1 MGKSVLTVVV
11 LSALLPVVDPP
22 AQSSGTVRVDGV
34 ELRYVRVGQGP
45 SLLVIGSSVSYPR
58 AFSRA
63 LADRFDVTY
72 ADSRHFVPAY
82 HPSERQLADL
92 TLDTFAED
100 VEAIRAHL
108 GLSRVV
114 VVGHSVHAR
123 DRAAIRPAPSRPSD
137 PSGFDLRGAG
147 PRRSEFEQ
155 AAAEFWERDASPER
169 KALWARGREGLQQRL
184 AGTVPTRTWAVR
196 QRANGP
202 RVWADPSFDAAALL
216 EGLETGPALDRLFAL
231 VPPRVE
237 VRAALQGLRAEVL
250 LALGRYDYAIPYAVW
265 EELVGGLGNVK
276 VRLFD
281 KSGHYPHVEQ
291 PEAFDAWLFENVAR
305 GR

>member
-1 MGKSVLTVVV
+1 MDKSVLAIVVV
-11 LSALLPVVDPP
+11 SALLPVVHPP
-22 AQSSGTVRVDGV
+22 AQSSGTVRVDGA
-34 ELRYVRVGQGP
+34 ELRYVRAGHGP
-45 SLLVIGSSVSYPR
+45 SLFVVGSSVSYPK

-63 LADRFDVTY
+63 LAGHFDVTY

-82 HPSERQLADL
+82 QPSERRLAEL
-92 TLDTFAED
+92 TLDTFAKD

-114 VVGHSVHAR
+114 VVGHSVHAQIALR
-123 DRAAIRPAPSRPSD
+123 YAQRHPDRVTQVVLICGVPYSAP
-137 PSGFDLRGAG
+137 
-147 PRRSEFEQ
+147 EFEQ

-184 AGTVPTRTWAVR
+184 AGTVPTRSWAVR

-216 EGLETGPALDRLFAL
+216 EGLETGPALERLFAL
-231 VPPRVE
+231 IPRRVE
-237 VRAALQGLRAEVL
+237 VRAALQGLGVEVL
-250 LALGRYDYAIPYAVW
+250 LALGRYDYAIPYPVW

-291 PEAFDAWLFENVAR
+291 PEAFDAWLVENVAR